1 MPTIRISQDHHKRL
15 EKMTISEIS
24 KRGEVMTIGQVL
36 GEHLEKTL
44 PKEDKRCTEKKPK
57 K

>member
-1 MPTIRISQDHHKRL
+1 MPTIRISQEHYERL
-15 EKMTISEIS
+15 EKKTISEIS
-24 KRGEVMTIGQVL
+24 KRGEVMTIGQIL

-44 PKEDKRCTEKKPK
+44 PKEDQRCIEKKPK